1 MRRFLA
7 PGALVLTSM
16 MAMLAGHSQ
25 PISPPKG
32 SLHASFSKDQ
42 AERGKALYEQNC
54 SKCHREDLKGNC
66 PAENISGAAYV
77 CSAPGSAPPLVGPSF
92 LKRWYSVADLY
103 GRVQWTMPT
112 TKVNSLSESD
122 NLNIVAYLLQANGI
136 AAGNEE
142 LKAGAALKKM
152 VINEKGAS
160 MGSTKKVND
169 PLNDFGISEAYYTEA
184 QAERG
189 KAYFYGACGRCHTA
203 DANGPNG
210 AVEVS
215 QNLGWRTGNPK
226 NSYGLFV
233 GEKWLASDSGIPG
246 KPQRWDTVA
255 DLYNKIRTTQPAYNV
270 AGLSTNEYLDIVA
283 YLLKQNE
290 FPSGNEELKDDVSQ
304 MRNMTLDKGFE
315 RLFNGK
321 NLTGWGFLVGTN
333 CTPAPEGCG
342 QTTPGTTYTVDKATL
357 FDSGTPHGMAYPKKK
372 FWNFTLRTD
381 YKFDP
386 YPGMESDEDLY
397 TNTGYLL
404 FITEPG
410 VWGRTLEIQGKNNFE
425 MTIAMGRGESTV
437 DTDDAARARARKPVG
452 QWNAVE
458 IVSKNGEV
466 WSYLNGTLVTH
477 VTKHPFTE
485 AGYIGFQCESG
496 PVHWRNIR
504 IKAE

>member
-1 MRRFLA
+1 
-7 PGALVLTSM
+7 
-16 MAMLAGHSQ
+16 
-25 PISPPKG
+25 
-32 SLHASFSKDQ
+32 
-42 AERGKALYEQNC
+42 
-54 SKCHREDLKGNC
+54 
-66 PAENISGAAYV
+66 
-77 CSAPGSAPPLVGPSF
+77 
-92 LKRWYSVADLY
+92 
-103 GRVQWTMPT
+103 
-112 TKVNSLSESD
+112 
-122 NLNIVAYLLQANGI
+122 
-136 AAGNEE
+136 
-142 LKAGAALKKM
+142 
-152 VINEKGAS
+152 
-160 MGSTKKVND
+160 
-169 PLNDFGISEAYYTEA
+169 
-184 QAERG
+184 
-189 KAYFYGACGRCHTA
+189 
-203 DANGPNG
+203 
-210 AVEVS
+210 
-215 QNLGWRTGNPK
+215 
-226 NSYGLFV
+226 
-233 GEKWLASDSGIPG
+233 
-246 KPQRWDTVA
+246 
-255 DLYNKIRTTQPAYNV
+255 
-270 AGLSTNEYLDIVA
+270 
-283 YLLKQNE
+283 
-290 FPSGNEELKDDVSQ
+290 